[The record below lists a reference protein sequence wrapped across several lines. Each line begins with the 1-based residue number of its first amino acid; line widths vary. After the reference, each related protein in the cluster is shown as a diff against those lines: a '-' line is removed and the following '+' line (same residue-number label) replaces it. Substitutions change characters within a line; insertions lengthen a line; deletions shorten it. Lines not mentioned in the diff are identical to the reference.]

1 MSTCRH
7 CRRGASQAGVLV
19 LIVIPAAA
27 WTVALAVIF
36 ADRLRQLLAAL
47 PST

>member
-1 MSTCRH
+1 MRTQAT
-7 CRRGASQAGVLV
+7 RRRESQAGVLV

-36 ADRLRQLLAAL
+36 ADRLRQVLAAL
-47 PST
+47 PSP

>member
-1 MSTCRH
+1 MSTCRRA
-7 CRRGASQAGVLV
+7 RRRESQAGVLV

-47 PST
+47 PTP